1 LRVAVRDAAD
11 EKLGSASQY
20 IEVPD
25 LKKDRLA
32 LSGLVI
38 QARDFAGASVGSAG
52 AGGAEGQ
59 FDGPDP
65 QGSAAVRHFRQ
76 GMEVS
81 YYFNIY
87 NARIDRATGRPR
99 LQMRM
104 RLFRDGRQVYAGPPV
119 AFDPGKQSDMKNL
132 LSGTRLGLD
141 AGFVPGEYL
150 LQVSVTD
157 LLAPEKQGTAV
168 QWTDFEIVK

>member
-1 LRVAVRDAAD
+1 VRDAAD

-32 LSGLVI
+32 LSGVVI
-38 QARDFAGASVGSAG
+38 QAREFAVATAG
-52 AGGAEGQ
+52 DAGAEGR
-59 FDGPDP
+59 FDGLDP
-65 QGSAAVRHFRQ
+65 SGSPAVRRFRQ
-76 GMEVS
+76 GMEVN

-104 RLFRDGRQVYAGPPV
+104 RLFRDGRQVYVGPPV
-119 AFDPGKQSDMKNL
+119 DFNPGKQSDMKNL
-132 LSGTRLGLD
+132 QAGTRLGLD

-150 LQVSVTD
+150 LQVIVTD
-157 LLAPEKQGTAV
+157 LLAPEKQGTAA